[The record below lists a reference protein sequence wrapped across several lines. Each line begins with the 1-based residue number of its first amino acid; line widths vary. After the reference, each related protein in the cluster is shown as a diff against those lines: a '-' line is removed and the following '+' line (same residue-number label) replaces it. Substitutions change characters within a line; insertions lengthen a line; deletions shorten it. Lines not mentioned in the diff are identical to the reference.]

1 MEWLNYHHLYY
12 FSIITRE
19 GGLAPAARKL
29 RLTHST
35 LSAQLRAL
43 EHHFGSQ
50 LFERRGKR
58 LVLTP
63 FGADVASYAEDIFR
77 LGHELNDMA
86 RGRTSPGR
94 GDLRVGV
101 LATLPKTLVYHLLSP
116 ALALIDQGCVD
127 VRQSSLPEL
136 IESLLAGRLHLVI
149 SDEVPILPSGQKVHA
164 HSLGETAIL
173 LYATPALARQ
183 FGSRFPASLAGA
195 PFVLPPNGT
204 RLRRKLEDW
213 LVANKLSVHIRAE
226 IGDAGLLRVFGEA
239 GSGIFPVR
247 DALSAEVEDL
257 HDVQELGPCAGV
269 REEYFV
275 LSLQRRITHPA
286 ASVLIESAR
295 LGLHAPIAPKRTS
308 KTRRLTGAK
317 RRGDD

>member
-12 FSIITRE
+12 FSVITRE

-43 EHHFGSQ
+43 EHHFGAQ

-63 FGADVASYAEDIFR
+63 FGADAASYAEDIFR
-77 LGHELNDMA
+77 LGRELNDVA

-101 LATLPKTLVYHLLSP
+101 LASLPKTLVYHLLSP
-116 ALALIDQGCVD
+116 ALDLIDRGCVD
-127 VRQSSLPEL
+127 VRQGSLSDLVEA
-136 IESLLAGRLHLVI
+136 LLAGRLHLVI
-149 SDEVPILPSGQKVHA
+149 SDEVPIVSSGQKVHA
-164 HSLGETAIL
+164 HPLGETAIL
-173 LYATPALARQ
+173 LYATAALARD
-183 FGSRFPASLAGA
+183 FGARFPSSLAGS

-204 RLRRKLEDW
+204 PLRRKLEDW
-213 LVANKLSVHIRAE
+213 LVAHGLSVHVRAE
-226 IGDAGLLRVFGEA
+226 IADAGLLRVFGGA
-239 GSGIFPVR
+239 GRGIFPVR

-257 HDVQELGPCAGV
+257 HDVQEIGTCAGV

-286 ASVLIESAR
+286 ASALIESAR
-295 LGLHAPIAPKRTS
+295 SGLNTSVTPRRAGKR
-308 KTRRLTGAK
+308 RRVSHAK
-317 RRGDD
+317 R